1 MEITEEVLDIQIK
14 AFEKK
19 IEQFKEYF
27 STIDYVDEAQYL
39 VEKMM
44 KYEATIGVLKFQK
57 GLLTDEKDVVETLN
71 NMDKY
76 ATEED

>member
-1 MEITEEVLDIQIK
+1 MEITEAVLDIQIK

-39 VEKMM
+39 VEKIM

-76 ATEED
+76 ATEDD

>member
-1 MEITEEVLDIQIK
+1 MEITEAVLDIQIK

-39 VEKMM
+39 VEKIM

-71 NMDKY
+71 NMGKY
-76 ATEED
+76 ATEEA

>member
-1 MEITEEVLDIQIK
+1 MEITGEVIDIQIK

-19 IEQFKEYF
+19 IDDFRGYLSMIEC
-27 STIDYVDEAQYL
+27 SDEAKYL
-39 VEKMM
+39 VEKIM

-71 NMDKY
+71 NMSKY
-76 ATEED
+76 ATEEA

>member
-1 MEITEEVLDIQIK
+1 MEITEAVLDIQIK

-39 VEKMM
+39 VEKIM

-57 GLLTDEKDVVETLN
+57 GLLNDEKDAIEKLN
-71 NMDKY
+71 NMSKY
-76 ATEED
+76 TSEED